1 MQNYNIKYNNHAQN
15 TAKNNTNI
23 KRSKVKLLT
32 YMEINKNYFFDEK
45 EQTSKYY
52 VSTMK

>member
-1 MQNYNIKYNNHAQN
+1 MQKYNIKYNNHAQN

-32 YMEINKNYFFDEK
+32 YMEINKNNYFDETEK
-45 EQTSKYY
+45 TRKY
-52 VSTMK
+52 

>member
-1 MQNYNIKYNNHAQN
+1 MQKYNIKYNNYAQN

-32 YMEINKNYFFDEK
+32 YIEINKNIYFDET
-45 EQTSKYY
+45 EQTSKY
-52 VSTMK
+52 

>member
-32 YMEINKNYFFDEK
+32 YIEINKNNYFDET
-45 EQTSKYY
+45 EQTRKY
-52 VSTMK
+52 

>member
-32 YMEINKNYFFDEK
+32 YMKINKNNFFDER
-45 EQTSKYY
+45 EQTRKY
-52 VSTMK
+52 

>member
-32 YMEINKNYFFDEK
+32 YIEINKNNFFDET
-45 EQTSKYY
+45 EQTSKY
-52 VSTMK
+52 

>member
-15 TAKNNTNI
+15 TVKNNTNI

-32 YMEINKNYFFDEK
+32 YIEINKNNYFDETV
-45 EQTSKYY
+45 QTSKY
-52 VSTMK
+52 

>member
-32 YMEINKNYFFDEK
+32 YMEINKNYFFDER
-45 EQTSKYY
+45 EQMSKY
-52 VSTMK
+52 

>member
-32 YMEINKNYFFDEK
+32 YMEINKNYIFDER
-45 EQTSKYY
+45 EQMSKY
-52 VSTMK
+52 

>member
-32 YMEINKNYFFDEK
+32 YMEINKNNFFDEK
-45 EQTSKYY
+45 EQMSKY
-52 VSTMK
+52 

>member
-1 MQNYNIKYNNHAQN
+1 MQTYNIKYNNHAQN

-32 YMEINKNYFFDEK
+32 YMEINKNYFFDER
-45 EQTSKYY
+45 EQTSKY
-52 VSTMK
+52 

>member
-15 TAKNNTNI
+15 TTKNNTNI

-32 YMEINKNYFFDEK
+32 YIEINKNNFFDET
-45 EQTSKYY
+45 EQTRKY
-52 VSTMK
+52 

>member
-32 YMEINKNYFFDEK
+32 YMKINKNNFFDET
-45 EQTSKYY
+45 EQTSKY
-52 VSTMK
+52 

>member
-1 MQNYNIKYNNHAQN
+1 MQNYNIKYNNYAQN

-32 YMEINKNYFFDEK
+32 YIENNKNNFFDET
-45 EQTSKYY
+45 EQTSKY
-52 VSTMK
+52 

>member
-23 KRSKVKLLT
+23 NRSKVKLLT
-32 YMEINKNYFFDEK
+32 YMEINKNYFYDET
-45 EQTSKYY
+45 EQTSKY
-52 VSTMK
+52 

>member
-23 KRSKVKLLT
+23 KRSEVKLLT
-32 YMEINKNYFFDEK
+32 YIEINKNNFFDET
-45 EQTSKYY
+45 EQTSKY
-52 VSTMK
+52 